1 MSTGSSEA
9 FITVFP
15 PSHPEV
21 TASGPPQIW
30 NGQLLQYAA
39 YRTEGGVMGDP
50 ANLLFT
56 EMLSSRFGW
65 LGPKDGIRSEHDY
78 LPLIIQSSP
87 AADPELFEIPLGCAP
102 PVHIHHPRYPE
113 LSELD
118 MKWYPSP
125 AVCALDLSLGG
136 INYTAVPFNG

>member
-15 PSHPEV
+15 PSHPRV
-21 TASGPPQIW
+21 KNSGPQIW

-39 YRTEGGVMGDP
+39 YQTEDGVMGDP

-78 LPLIIQSSP
+78 LPLVIQSSP
-87 AADPELFEIPLGCAP
+87 EVDPELFEIPLGCAP
-102 PVHIHHPRYPE
+102 PVHIHHPKHPE
-113 LSELD
+113 LSELE
-118 MKWYPSP
+118 MQWYPSP